1 MGSRYTVDQQALRLP
16 ERLQEYY
23 KSTQLDRVQIDG
35 EEFSGFFEYTYLDEK
50 TYFTEPSRSLDG
62 TIENLNSYTSF
73 LTAHLKMDYTYM
85 QIEDYRRLM
94 RLLNSKNEFTVTAY
108 DIVNDTR
115 VTRKMYF
122 ATPNMPKVHT
132 RYLQAK
138 GILNYTVE
146 LIATNADMQTYNIT
160 YNYNIPS
167 DAVPIFSERT
177 AQQTFTHNISDTVGR
192 TATFKGTDFDSKEQT
207 YLLSSIN
214 GNYSITTQD
223 ENGDEVTKTRQDP
236 MPNYI
241 FECWNTKAD
250 GTGFGYRDGD
260 AYFFTA
266 DQTLYAKWRK
276 SV

>member
-50 TYFTEPSRSLDG
+50 TYFTEPSRAQNGEIS
-62 TIENLNSYTSF
+62 NLNTYAVF
-73 LTAHLKMDYTYM
+73 ITAHLKMDYTYM

-115 VTRKMYF
+115 VTRNMYF
-122 ATPNMPKVHT
+122 ATPSMPKVHT

-138 GILNYTVE
+138 GILNYSVE
-146 LIATNADMQTYNIT
+146 LIGTNTDMQTYTIT

-177 AQQTFTHNISDTVGR
+177 AQQTFTQNISDNVGR
-192 TATFKGTDFDSKEQT
+192 DALYKITGTDNKEHS
-207 YLLSSIN
+207 YALNLIN
-214 GNYSITTQD
+214 GVYTAPN
-223 ENGDEVTKTRQDP
+223 KDP

-241 FECWNTKAD
+241 FESWNTKAD
-250 GTGFGYRDGD
+250 GTGFGYRAGD